1 MIVFRICKKE
11 YSQTLQAS
19 GYAGRWNT
27 KETFGIYTAESRSLA
42 CLENLVHRSG
52 EGNNAIYKV
61 MQINIPDAI
70 KIEAIDPK
78 NLNKNWTKIDNIYKT
93 QLMGSNWLKSLTT
106 VILKIPSSIIK
117 NEFNY
122 LLNPNHPDFKKI
134 KIQSVDDFEFDS
146 KMLLFF

>member
-11 YSQTLQAS
+11 YSQTLRAS

-27 KETFGIYTAESRSLA
+27 KGTFVIYTAESRSLA

-93 QLMGSNWLKSLTT
+93 QLMGSNWLKNLST

-134 KIQSVDDFEFDS
+134 KIQLVDDFEFDS
-146 KMLLFF
+146 RL